1 MKCMGDA
8 EPSEHRRRVLIVD
21 DDQDFGD
28 SLVDVLSGH
37 NYDPVTV
44 NTPEGALAAIREH
57 AAAVAM
63 LDIRLGVT
71 SGVDLLSQ
79 LKAEHPNLICVMMTA
94 HIDTATAIRA
104 LRNGAYD
111 YFDKTCEVRE
121 LLAVLDRCYEK
132 LLLQEETRK
141 AYEALRLAKDAAEV
155 ANRAKSE
162 FLASMSHELRTPLNA
177 VMGFSETML
186 KEILGPLNNES
197 YRQYVK
203 HIYESADHLL
213 EIINDILDVSK
224 AEAGKLELVEEEIDV
239 KETIDA
245 ACELIKVRAEAGG
258 VELICNTPDNLPRI
272 YADQRKLKQ
281 IVLNL
286 LSNAVKFTPVH
297 GRVEISSALRP
308 GAGLVIVVRDTGI
321 GIAKSDIPRVL
332 EPFVQVESSLS
343 RRHEGTGLGLPLV
356 DALTRLH
363 GGQLRI
369 ESNLGA
375 GTVVTVTFPPHRVVL
390 AQFVTRMIS

>member
-1 MKCMGDA
+1 MDQGDSA
-8 EPSEHRRRVLIVD
+8 EQQRRVLIVD
-21 DDQDFGD
+21 DDQDFSE
-28 SLVDVLSGH
+28 SLVDVLTGH
-37 NYDPVTV
+37 RYEAIAVQ
-44 NTPEGALAAIREH
+44 TPEAALAAVRRR

-63 LDIRLGVT
+63 LDIRLGIS

-79 LKAEHPNLICVMMTA
+79 LKAECPNLICVMMTA
-94 HIDTATAIRA
+94 HIDTTSAIRA

-224 AEAGKLELVEEEIDV
+224 AEAGKLELVEEAVDV
-239 KETIDA
+239 KEAIDA

-258 VELICNTPDNLPRI
+258 VELICNIPGHLPRI

-297 GRVEISSALRP
+297 GRVEITSILRP

-332 EPFVQVESSLS
+332 EPFVQVESALS

-363 GGQLRI
+363 GGQLLI

-375 GTVVTVTFPPHRVVL
+375 GTVVTVTFPLHRVL
-390 AQFVTRMIS
+390 PASQPARQMIS

>member
-1 MKCMGDA
+1 MDLGGSA
-8 EPSEHRRRVLIVD
+8 NQRRHVLIVD
-21 DDQDFGD
+21 DDQDFSD
-28 SLVDVLSGH
+28 SLVDVLTAYH
-37 NYDPVTV
+37 YEAITV
-44 NTPEGALAAIREH
+44 DTPEAALAAARRH
-57 AAAVAM
+57 ATTVAM
-63 LDIRLGVT
+63 LDIRLGVS

-79 LKAEHPNLICVMMTA
+79 LKTEHPNLICVMMTA

-121 LLAVLDRCYEK
+121 LLAVLDRCFEK
-132 LLLQEETRK
+132 LLLQDETRK
-141 AYEALRLAKDAAEV
+141 AYEALHLAKEAAEV

-186 KEILGPLNNES
+186 KEILGPLHNDS
-197 YRQYVK
+197 YREYVK

-224 AEAGKLELVEEEIDV
+224 AEAGKLELVEEAMDV

-245 ACELIKVRAEAGG
+245 ACELIRIRAEAGG
-258 VELICNTPDNLPRI
+258 VELICNTPAYLPCI

-297 GRVEISSALRP
+297 GRVEISSELQP
-308 GAGLVIVVRDTGI
+308 GVGLLIVVRDTGI
-321 GIAKSDIPRVL
+321 GIAKNDIPRVL

-369 ESNLGA
+369 ESNLGV
-375 GTVVTVTFPPHRVVL
+375 GTVVTVTFPPHRVLPASQPAKQV
-390 AQFVTRMIS
+390 IS